1 MIETITSSE
10 DEIFSN
16 VNLTMPKFMISSTTS
31 LVEPLK
37 RVSETFYFKKYT
49 TIKLIL
55 LLQMGIRDMFTPN
68 SEMPYLSTNENVQ
81 ISDVQQQ
88 SVLEVNEK
96 SSTASSVTT
105 FSVIA
110 LSYTP
115 PVPNIVVTIDQPFL
129 SIIVDKINKVPLF
142 IAEINEP

>member
-1 MIETITSSE
+1 
-10 DEIFSN
+10 
-16 VNLTMPKFMISSTTS
+16 
-31 LVEPLK
+31 
-37 RVSETFYFKKYT
+37 
-49 TIKLIL
+49 
-55 LLQMGIRDMFTPN
+55 MFTPN